1 MRLPVYIKTVYFS
14 FLFFSLFTISCLGI
28 VVDIKNV
35 SNESEV
41 LKNEKLNGGTF
52 NSVEYCSFKLYK
64 GDGSFVEAPAYV
76 GDWTGYLIGLVPAIA
91 ITIPFRLLGIL
102 DDEGDEIGLY
112 TLYGTTKTFGCLF
125 GGPSFIFKGIFWD
138 APIWLYSSTFG
149 SQRASEASV
158 KPAIEPTKPV
168 IKKIAEDEVPVLGHG
183 WAPVQVKPPEI
194 TSISAKPSMLLDMYA
209 SAAKSKKDGK
219 LSAVKDGTL
228 KSVLSAVEHETVTV
242 TPVQDEQ
249 TSPMTKRLI
258 DNKEPIKDKLTKDD
272 ETSWSSP
279 PPLPDWVKEEM
290 K

>member
-1 MRLPVYIKTVYFS
+1 MRLLVHTKTVFFS
-14 FLFFSLFTISCLGI
+14 FLFFIFFTISCLGVI
-28 VVDIKNV
+28 VDIKNV
-35 SNESEV
+35 SNDNESEV

-64 GDGSFVEAPAYV
+64 GSGSFVEAPAYV
-76 GDWTGYLIGLVPAIA
+76 GDWTGYLIGLAPAIA
-91 ITIPFRLLGIL
+91 ITIPFRLFGIL

-138 APIWLYSSTFG
+138 APIWVYSSTFG
-149 SQRASEASV
+149 SQPASEASV

-168 IKKIAEDEVPVLGHG
+168 IKKITEDEIPVLGHG
-183 WAPVQVKPPEI
+183 WEPVQVKPPEI

-209 SAAKSKKDGK
+209 SAAKSKNDGDQG
-219 LSAVKDGTL
+219 SVKDGTL
-228 KSVLSAVEHETVTV
+228 KSILSAVEDETVTV
-242 TPVQDEQ
+242 SPVQDEK
-249 TSPMTKRLI
+249 TSPMTKELSI
-258 DNKEPIKDKLTKDD
+258 PVKDKLTKDD

-279 PPLPDWVKEEM
+279 PPLPNWVKEEM